1 MTIIKK
7 LKYWGITKM
16 CYRNMKRA
24 NAGGKIVPTDL
35 LDSVYK
41 NNIWEAQ

>member
-1 MTIIKK
+1 MKK

-16 CYRNMKRA
+16 CYRDMKRA
-24 NAGGKIVPTDL
+24 NAVGKIVLTDL